1 MTTSHPSPSGDGLTA
16 APVGVGTAHA
26 KTILIGEH
34 AVVYGAPA
42 IALPVHGLATR
53 AELHAGGPWALDC
66 DLYRGTVDDAP
77 VAMAPVINAWQ
88 QAVRRV
94 SSATIS
100 QPDTSG
106 RPHPT
111 GRPLFTG
118 RPLLTGR
125 LSVASEVPMQRG
137 LGSSAAVAAAVVDAV
152 ASASGVPLGL
162 AERTELVQQSEMIAH
177 GRASGIDTAAVLSEV
192 PILFEQAAISPV
204 AVDGRFVFVV
214 ADTGVTGSTAI
225 AVGGVR
231 SLREAQPALVNGLVD
246 RLSEL
251 TREAVRCL
259 QQGDLDTLGAAMNE
273 AHESLNRLG
282 VGSDELD
289 RLVGAARRAGAL
301 GAKLT
306 GGGLGG
312 CVVALSRADDVD
324 RMQYELQRAGS
335 HGTWTTT
342 LEGPA

>member
-1 MTTSHPSPSGDGLTA
+1 MTTPHPSPGDGLAGT
-16 APVGVGTAHA
+16 PVGIGTAHA

-77 VAMAPVINAWQ
+77 VAMAPVISAWQ

-94 SSATIS
+94 AATIA
-100 QPDTSG
+100 QPDT
-106 RPHPT
+106 T
-111 GRPLFTG
+111 GRTH
-118 RPLLTGR
+118 LTGR
-125 LSVASEVPMQRG
+125 LRVASEIPMQRG

-162 AERTELVQQSEMIAH
+162 AERTGLVQQSEMIAH
-177 GRASGIDTAAVLSEV
+177 GRASGIDTAAVLSDV
-192 PILFEQAAISPV
+192 PILFEQGAISPV
-204 AVDGRFVFVV
+204 AVGGRFVFVV

-231 SLREAQPALVNGLVD
+231 SLREAQPGLVNGLVD

-251 TREAVRCL
+251 ARVAVGCL
-259 QQGDLDTLGAAMNE
+259 QRGDLDTLGAAMNE

-282 VGSDELD
+282 VGSDQLD
-289 RLVGAARRAGAL
+289 RLVTAARRAGAL

-324 RMQYELQRAGS
+324 RLQYELQRAGS

>member
-1 MTTSHPSPSGDGLTA
+1 MTTPGPSPY
-16 APVGVGTAHA
+16 APAVPAPAGVGTAHA

-53 AELHAGGPWALDC
+53 AELDAGGPWALDC
-66 DLYRGTVDDAP
+66 ALHHGTVDDAP

-94 SSATIS
+94 AAAIA
-100 QPDTSG
+100 QPDTG
-106 RPHPT
+106 RPH
-111 GRPLFTG
+111 
-118 RPLLTGR
+118 LTGR
-125 LSVASEVPMQRG
+125 LTVTSGIPMQRG

-162 AERTELVQQSEMIAH
+162 ADRTELVQQSEMIAH
-177 GRASGIDTAAVLSEV
+177 GRASGIDTAAVLSDA
-192 PILFEQAAISPV
+192 PILFEQGAIAPV
-204 AVDGRFVFVV
+204 SVGGRFVFVV
-214 ADTGVTGSTAI
+214 ADTGVTGSTAT

-231 SLREAQPALVNGLVD
+231 SLRETQPGLVDGLVD

-251 TREAVRCL
+251 SRVAVGCL
-259 QQGDLDTLGAAMNE
+259 QQGDLDTLGATMDE
-273 AHESLNRLG
+273 AHDSLNRLG

-324 RMQYELQRAGS
+324 RVQYELQRAGS

>member
-1 MTTSHPSPSGDGLTA
+1 MTTPHPSPN
-16 APVGVGTAHA
+16 APSAPAPHGVGTAHA

-53 AELHAGGPWALDC
+53 AELHAGGPWTLEC
-66 DLYRGTVDDAP
+66 DLYRGAVDDAP
-77 VAMAPVINAWQ
+77 AAMAPVINAWQ
-88 QAVRRV
+88 QAVSRV
-94 SSATIS
+94 AVTIA
-100 QPDTSG
+100 QPDT
-106 RPHPT
+106 T
-111 GRPLFTG
+111 GRPQ
-118 RPLLTGR
+118 LTGR
-125 LSVASEVPMQRG
+125 LRVASEIPMQRG

-152 ASASGVPLGL
+152 ASASGMPLGL

-192 PILFEQAAISPV
+192 PILFEQGAISPV
-204 AVDGRFVFVV
+204 AVGGRFVFVV

-231 SLREAQPALVNGLVD
+231 SLREAQPGLVNGLVD

-251 TREAVRCL
+251 ARVAVGCL
-259 QQGDLDTLGAAMNE
+259 QQGDLDTLGAAMDE
-273 AHESLNRLG
+273 AHGSLNRLG

-289 RLVGAARRAGAL
+289 RLVGAARRGGAL

-312 CVVALSRADDVD
+312 CVVALSRAEDVD
-324 RMQYELQRAGS
+324 RLEYELQRAGS